1 MNDTDRSHFEILLLG
16 QKKSLL
22 SRLKHQREERDGG
35 DDEVLDPLTESEE
48 KLLGKIDLALS
59 KIANGSYGICID
71 CGKAIP
77 RERLEAKPSVSLC
90 LACQSQ
96 HEAS

>member
-1 MNDTDRSHFEILLLG
+1 MNDHDLSHFKALLLD
-16 QKKSLL
+16 QKSTLL
-22 SRLKHQREERDGG
+22 TRLEHQREERD
-35 DDEVLDPLTESEE
+35 DSNEEVLDPLTESEE

-59 KIANGSYGICID
+59 KIDNGSYGVCVD
-71 CGKAIP
+71 CGQEIP